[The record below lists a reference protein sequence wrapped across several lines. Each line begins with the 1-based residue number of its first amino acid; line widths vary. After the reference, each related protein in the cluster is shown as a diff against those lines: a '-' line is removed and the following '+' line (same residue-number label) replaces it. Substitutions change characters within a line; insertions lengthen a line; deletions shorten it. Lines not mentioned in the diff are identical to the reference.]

1 MPSMRAKISRTAS
14 LLPEQFL
21 RRETMQIRKR
31 LLPASV
37 SLALAFALF
46 PATFVSRAAVSNND
60 TPVAAVTAQQVGAL
74 ERGYRTGYSDGYQTG
89 YRDSI
94 ERAARDYR
102 NKEDYASADRAYIA
116 AYGAREDYRDGYQQG
131 FEIGYE
137 AGFDRRGFDSVVPP
151 GLTRRGASA
160 RNNDVGRPVDDT
172 ARGTSD
178 SKPDS
183 RASDSTNGSSGAP
196 HRQIGSL
203 DLPMDTTLRIE
214 LLTNLSTDATQRGDR
229 FEARVIEPAQYEGA
243 RIVGRVT
250 RVKRPGKVR
259 GSGELQLDFEQISLP
274 DGRFTNLHAQVIE
287 VVGQSTGNVGEVDE
301 EGGVRGQSTTKD
313 DVTKVGAGAGI
324 GAIIGAIAGGGKGAA
339 IGAVIGGGIG
349 AGGAI
354 TSRGKD
360 VRLERGQ
367 ELLIRTSSET
377 RIQ

>member
-1 MPSMRAKISRTAS
+1 
-14 LLPEQFL
+14 
-21 RRETMQIRKR
+21 MQIRKR

-37 SLALAFALF
+37 SFALAVALL
-46 PATFVSRAAVSNND
+46 PTTFMSRAAASDNTD
-60 TPVAAVTAQQVGAL
+60 APVVAVQQVGAL
-74 ERGYRTGYSDGYQTG
+74 ERGYRTGYSDGYQAG

-102 NKEDYASADRAYIA
+102 NKEDYVSADRAYIP

-131 FEIGYE
+131 FESGYT

-151 GLTRRGASA
+151 GLSRRGAAPS
-160 RNNDVGRPVDDT
+160 NDVGRGVNDKVG
-172 ARGTSD
+172 GTSD
-178 SKPDS
+178 SMPDP
-183 RASDSTNGSSGAP
+183 RASDSNSTSGGAV
-196 HRQIGSL
+196 RQIGSL
-203 DLPMDTTLRIE
+203 DLPMDTTMRIE

-243 RIVGRVT
+243 RIVGRVKG
-250 RVKRPGKVR
+250 VKRPGKVR

-274 DGRFTNLHAQVIE
+274 DGRFTNLNAQVIE

-339 IGAVIGGGIG
+339 IGAVIGGSIG

-360 VRLERGQ
+360 VRLQRGQ
-367 ELLIRTSSET
+367 ELLIRTSTET